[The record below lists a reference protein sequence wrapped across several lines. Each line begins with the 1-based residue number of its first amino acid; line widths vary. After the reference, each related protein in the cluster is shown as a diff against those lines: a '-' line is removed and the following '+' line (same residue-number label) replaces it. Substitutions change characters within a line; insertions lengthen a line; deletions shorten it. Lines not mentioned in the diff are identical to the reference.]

1 MIVYQ
6 ATKQDFAS
14 DVETGRIDDIVLEKY
29 RAALGHGVARNE
41 RRSWANSLT
50 AMHLV
55 LNDAEIPADASVAI
69 ELQIPQTSKRID
81 FIVAG
86 RDAAGTDRAV
96 VVELKQWEDAEITSM
111 DGVVRTALGGGIRDV
126 SHPSYQAWSY
136 VELLKDFN
144 EAVYEGDI
152 GLHACAYL
160 HNFTDTALGDPFYR
174 EWTERAPLFVKGDVA
189 KLRAF
194 IKRFV
199 KQGDAT
205 DVAYRIDRGRIRP
218 SKSLA
223 DSVAD
228 LMEGNRAFTMID
240 EQKVVYE
247 RALQLVRDT
256 PHGEKRVLIVHGGPG
271 TGKSVVAVNLVARLT
286 QDRETS
292 AYVTKN
298 AAPRAVFESRL
309 TGVMTKSRY
318 STLFQGSGGFLST
331 DAGTFRALVV
341 DEAHRLNEKSGLYK
355 NLGENQIK
363 ELIHAADVTVF
374 FLDEDQRV
382 TLLDIGSRDEIV
394 FWAEELGAEVSEL
407 ELTSQFRCNGS
418 DGYIAW
424 LDHVLQIRETANTSL
439 EDPTHEDD
447 YDFDFRV
454 FDSPNELR
462 EAIERKNEERNRAR
476 MVAGYCWR
484 WESKKDPDAY
494 DVVIPEHDFRMRW
507 NRTEDGSLWLVKP
520 DSVSEIGC
528 IHTCQG
534 LELDYVGVVIGLDL
548 VVRDGE
554 VVTDAGERDRYDSTV
569 RGYKKWLRQDPQAAR
584 AAARRVILNTYRTLM
599 SRGMRGCWVWS
610 VDEETN
616 QSLKAAALSR
626 VPRGSHR
633 GRLLPGIITRDSGA

>member
-6 ATKQDFAS
+6 ATKQDFAA
-14 DVETGRIDDIVLEKY
+14 DVETGRIDDIVLERY
-29 RAALGHGVARNE
+29 RDALGRGVARNE
-41 RRSWANSLT
+41 QRSWANSLT

-55 LNDAEIPADASVAI
+55 LSDAEIPADASVAI

-86 RDAAGTDRAV
+86 QDADGTDRAV
-96 VVELKQWEDAEITSM
+96 VVELKQWESADVTAM

-144 EAVYEGDI
+144 EAIYDGDI

-160 HNFTDTALGDPFYR
+160 HNFTDTSLGDPFYR

-199 KQGDAT
+199 TRGDAT

-256 PHGEKRVLIVHGGPG
+256 PVGEKRGLIVHGGPG
-271 TGKSVVAVNLVARLT
+271 TGKSVVAVNLVSRLT

-309 TGVMTKSRY
+309 TGVMTPGRY
-318 STLFQGSGGFLST
+318 SSLFQGSGGFLST

-341 DEAHRLNEKSGLYK
+341 DEAHRLNAKSGLYK

-394 FWAEELGAEVSEL
+394 TWAEQLGAEVSEL
-407 ELTSQFRCNGS
+407 ELRSQFRCNGS

-439 EDPTHEDD
+439 EELD

-462 EAIERKNEERNRAR
+462 AAIEAKNEERNRAR

-534 LELDYVGVVIGLDL
+534 LELDYVGVVIGPDL
-548 VVRDGE
+548 VVRDGQ

-569 RGYKKWLRQDPQAAR
+569 RGYKKWLKEDPEAAR
-584 AAARRVILNTYRTLM
+584 GAARRVILNTYRTLM

-616 QSLKAAALSR
+616 AWFRGAAS
-626 VPRGSHR
+626 PNRG
-633 GRLLPGIITRDSGA
+633 